1 MEASRTPT
9 SAIRFGDFE
18 LLAESGELKKA
29 GARVRLSG
37 QAFDTLVLLVE
48 ARGRIVS
55 RDELQK
61 ALWSDSSFGDFE
73 HGLNAAIN
81 RLRGALGDSATDSR
95 YVETV
100 PRRGYRF
107 IHPLIEQNPA
117 TDNNGGLSA
126 TVEKVQDVSFNRTA
140 KRGAARFIW
149 PTVSFA
155 LLIAGAVVWIY
166 LAHRPPSDLAD
177 IKETPLTTLPGSEI
191 SPTFSPDGSQIAF
204 GWDGENNGAGFDLYV
219 QAVGAE
225 NPHRLTHNVQPWL
238 SAAWSPDGRFIAI
251 RSDQRGSATIELV
264 PATGG

>member
-18 LLAESGELKKA
+18 LLPESGELKKA
-29 GARVRLSG
+29 GTRVRLSG

-55 RDELQK
+55 REELQK
-61 ALWSDSSFGDFE
+61 ALGSDSSFGDFE

-107 IHPLIEQNPA
+107 IYPLIERAP
-117 TDNNGGLSA
+117 TVDNGGSA
-126 TVEKVQDVSFNRTA
+126 GTGAKVQSPPLNLTA
-140 KRGAARFIW
+140 KRGAARLVW
-149 PTVSFA
+149 LTVSFA
-155 LLIAGAVVWIY
+155 LLIVGAAVWMY
-166 LAHRPPSDLAD
+166 LARRPSSDSAD
-177 IKETPLTTLPGSEI
+177 LKETPLTTLPGSEI

-204 GWDGENNGAGFDLYV
+204 GWNGENNGAGFDLYV
-219 QAVGAE
+219 QTVARRE
-225 NPHRLTHNVQPWL
+225 
-238 SAAWSPDGRFIAI
+238 SS
-251 RSDQRGSATIELV
+251 
-264 PATGG
+264 